1 MEHRSDTCPFAGDL
15 SDCVRILFAHAE
27 RSDAP
32 RGLGPRSL
40 GVRRLAA
47 RGLFHQRGGG
57 GAHPGSTL
65 GPCGACRSERD
76 GREHARAQPSAGP
89 VRVARRG
96 VTAST
101 HALLTKKRASA
112 AQAQIDRE
120 RIGDDEGITHGSPEQ
135 RRPLRGRLGAE
146 RSTAAAQPALSAAY
160 GPSHPRGWKR
170 PSAAICQNARDSSR
184 VLPSLE
190 PVARAPASDDQLPR
204 SAPPAPT
211 PNPADDSRPRA
222 DSRGTRW
229 TTC

>member
-135 RRPLRGRLGAE
+135 RRPLRGRLGARAIHGGGPARAQRRVRPE
-146 RSTAAAQPALSAAY
+146 PPSRLETALGGDLPKRARLLQGPAVARASSACASVGRPAAAQ
-160 GPSHPRGWKR
+160 RT
-170 PSAAICQNARDSSR
+170 PSAHAEPSR
-184 VLPSLE
+184 
-190 PVARAPASDDQLPR
+190 
-204 SAPPAPT
+204 
-211 PNPADDSRPRA
+211 
-222 DSRGTRW
+222 
-229 TTC
+229 